1 MEEREERTAEGF
13 VFYTKKDAE
22 LATQEQKK
30 IEYLQA
36 RMNYSNPESI
46 LRIYEKA
53 LEEKLFKTPVGLG
66 FLKDTQ
72 KFLVRSGTITQEE
85 IPPISLHV
93 FFDDEIRE
101 QANPARRRVQPA
113 GQAEGKKFP
122 ALPVS
127 IILNIVLVLAV
138 IAMFWIA
145 LGAGQPNILNYEN
158 VLVNKYAQ
166 WEQELTQREQTVREK
181 ELELS
186 IGNP

>member
-1 MEEREERTAEGF
+1 MEEKEERTAEGF

-30 IEYLQA
+30 IDYLQA

-53 LEEKLFKTPVGLG
+53 VEEKLFKTPVGLG

-72 KFLVRSGTITQEE
+72 KFLLRSGAIAEE
-85 IPPISLHV
+85 QIPPIPLHV
-93 FFDDEIRE
+93 FFDDEVRE
-101 QANPARRRVQPA
+101 HASPARRKVQPS
-113 GQAEGKKFP
+113 EKDGKKFP

-127 IILNIVLVLAV
+127 IVLNIVLALAV

-145 LGAGQPNILNYEN
+145 LSAGQPNILNYEN
-158 VLVNKYAQ
+158 VLVNKYAT
-166 WEQELTQREQTVREK
+166 WEQDLTQREQTVREK
-181 ELELS
+181 ERELS
-186 IGNP
+186 IENP

>member
-1 MEEREERTAEGF
+1 MEEKEERTAEGF
-13 VFYTKKDAE
+13 IFYTKKDAE

-30 IEYLQA
+30 IDYLQA
-36 RMNYSNPESI
+36 RMNYANPESI

-72 KFLVRSGTITQEE
+72 KFLLRSGTVTEE
-85 IPPISLHV
+85 QIPPIPLHV
-93 FFDDEIRE
+93 FFDDEVRKN
-101 QANPARRRVQPA
+101 ANPARRRVKPS
-113 GQAEGKKFP
+113 EKKEEKFSFF
-122 ALPVS
+122 PVS
-127 IILNIVLVLAV
+127 VVLNIVLVLAV

-145 LGAGQPNILNYEN
+145 LSAGQANILNYEN

-166 WEQELTQREQTVREK
+166 WEQELTQREQAVRDK

-186 IGNP
+186 IGDK

>member
-1 MEEREERTAEGF
+1 MEEKEERTAEGF

-30 IEYLQA
+30 IDYLQA
-36 RMNYSNPESI
+36 RMNYANPESI

-72 KFLVRSGTITQEE
+72 KFLLRSGTVTEE
-85 IPPISLHV
+85 QIPPIPLQV
-93 FFDDEIRE
+93 FFDDEVRE
-101 QANPARRRVQPA
+101 SANPARRRVQPS
-113 GQAEGKKFP
+113 EKEEKKFP
-122 ALPVS
+122 ALSVS

-145 LGAGQPNILNYEN
+145 LSAGQANILNYEN

-186 IGNP
+186 IGK